1 MATTHRR
8 GKPSH
13 LFALVGA
20 LAICCAGCGESGP
33 KLVKVRGKVT
43 MQNRPLACGV
53 LTFQPVENGQITTR
67 RPSIGVI
74 EADGTYRI
82 STFESYDGALP
93 GEYLVGVDGS
103 LNKDTG
109 SSAIDPVDRPIPTSG
124 NVPPKYLVPQTS
136 GLKATVPA
144 NASEVE
150 IDFTLDK

>member
-1 MATTHRR
+1 
-8 GKPSH
+8 
-13 LFALVGA
+13 
-20 LAICCAGCGESGP
+20 
-33 KLVKVRGKVT
+33 

-53 LTFQPVENGQITTR
+53 LTFQPLEEGQITTR

-82 STFESYDGALP
+82 STFATYDGAMP

-109 SSAIDPVDRPIPTSG
+109 QNSFDPVDRPAPTSG

-144 NASEVE
+144 DQSEVT